1 VICGIAV
8 TLYDR
13 TQTGTDAFGAPVWE
27 ETPVEVLNVLPAP
40 AAAEAVTE
48 ELALFGKRLA
58 YTLHIPKGDDHV
70 WEDRRVDFF
79 GQVFR
84 TYGPVDQYVEANVP
98 GRWNR
103 RVRVERYG

>member
-1 VICGIAV
+1 MICGITV

-70 WEDRRVDFF
+70 WEDRRVAFF
-79 GQVFR
+79 GRVFR
-84 TYGPVDQYVEANVP
+84 TYGPVDQYIEDNVP
-98 GRWNR
+98 GPWNK
-103 RVRVERYG
+103 RVKVEWYG